1 MFFKHS
7 DFFFF
12 HKFLTGLPST
22 VLLPWYDFIDAKEQ
36 LIFCNALVTDYGVK
50 NIAYI
55 LTLDAR
61 LIRFEKV
68 CRQFTFIF
76 LNCWLPRICLLI
88 DLCIWWKLVTLFVIT
103 IFMAFLSMHC
113 CLELKCRTLFYSY
126 FANVWSVVCDMTLCP
141 RARAKKQNLLMKNVF
156 FWSFRMQILFVSQ
169 FHFIIRYPML
179 IFGRWMDVI
188 VETNFF
194 SCECCNLKG
203 IMALMS

>member
-1 MFFKHS
+1 MFGLIISLIHYNTCLHNYVCFS
-7 DFFFF
+7 NIRIFFFF
-12 HKFLTGLPST
+12 SLISYGATLDCSFTLIWFYWCERTIDFLQR
-22 VLLPWYDFIDAKEQ
+22 I
-36 LIFCNALVTDYGVK
+36 VTDYSVK

-76 LNCWLPRICLLI
+76 LNCLLPRICLLI

-103 IFMAFLSMHC
+103 IFMTFLSMHC

-126 FANVWSVVCDMTLCP
+126 FANVWSVVCDMILCP

-179 IFGRWMDVI
+179 IFGLVAEWM
-188 VETNFF
+188 
-194 SCECCNLKG
+194 
-203 IMALMS
+203 